1 METTISISFVGMRRG
16 KMEKYLKSVVIPF
29 GWFAFYI
36 ATLVREMGGGEIDD
50 VREMC
55 NHKRIQH

>member
-1 METTISISFVGMRRG
+1 
-16 KMEKYLKSVVIPF
+16 MEKYLKSVVIPF
-29 GWFAFYI
+29 GWFAFYMP
-36 ATLVREMGGGEIDD
+36 TLVREMGGGEIDD